1 VAHRLDWREANGQDR
16 ATLQAFSCT
25 APPGRDRFGR
35 PLPYARSWERE
46 VEAGLRRLTPPIG
59 DGALKLG
66 FDDVGLAAVSLIGFV
81 GAEGDHFVV
90 KLRGVAVDLR
100 CRGRRYGVEAV
111 EVALLAAGDRGF
123 GLGYVLVDVL
133 GQVHKENHAS
143 KAMNVSA
150 GLGRLHNQLDD
161 DLEEW
166 GTTLE
171 GPKAGWSLSSR
182 KR

>member
-1 VAHRLDWREANGQDR
+1 MQ
-16 ATLQAFSCT
+16 TFSC
-25 APPGRDRFGR
+25 AVPPGRDRFRR

-46 VEAGLRRLTPPIG
+46 VEVGLRRLTPPIG
-59 DGALKLG
+59 DGALNLG

-81 GAEGDHFVV
+81 GTEGDRFVV

-100 CRGRRYGVEAV
+100 CRGRGYGVEAV

-123 GLGYVLVDVL
+123 GSGYVVAVF
-133 GQVHKENHAS
+133 GQVHQENRAS
-143 KAMNVSA
+143 KVVLASA
-150 GLGRLHNQLDD
+150 GLGRLHDQLDD

-171 GPKAGWSLSSR
+171 GPPELR
-182 KR
+182 TQ

>member
-1 VAHRLDWREANGQDR
+1 M
-16 ATLQAFSCT
+16 QAFSCA
-25 APPGRDRFGR
+25 APPGRDRLGR
-35 PLPYARSWERE
+35 SLPYARSWERE

-66 FDDVGLAAVSLIGFV
+66 FDDLGLAAVSLIGFV
-81 GAEGDHFVV
+81 GTEGDHFVA

-100 CRGRRYGVEAV
+100 CRGRGYGSEAV

-123 GLGYVLVDVL
+123 GLGYVLVAVL

-143 KAMNVSA
+143 KVVLASA
-150 GLGRLHNQLDD
+150 GLGRLHDQLDD

-171 GPKAGWSLSSR
+171 GPQELR
-182 KR
+182 TQ